1 MSCPG
6 EQTFCDRLIHEG
18 CGREGPHAGI
28 GHARHLKEALQ
39 LTVFALVAVKRQQ
52 GDIERDRLRPA
63 EQVPLARHQQTFT
76 VACRVQGDLRQ
87 AAADFI
93 VRDVVRTVL

>member
-1 MSCPG
+1 MQCDAVWLRNVRP

-18 CGREGPHAGI
+18 CGRGPHAGI
-28 GHARHLKEALQ
+28 GARHLKEALQ

-76 VACRVQGDLRQ
+76 VACRVQVTC
-87 AAADFI
+87 
-93 VRDVVRTVL
+93 VRPRRISSFGM